1 MEDLL
6 KPDYGVLALTV
17 CNFLLL
23 VYLLKK
29 FAWGPI
35 IGALEKREQQIAND
49 KETAAQARQT
59 AEQLKQEL
67 DKRLAQISDEAAKKL
82 AEAVKIGESQKEQLL
97 AQAQEQAQQ
106 LIAQAKTQIEA
117 EKNKALADVRGEI
130 ASISLLAASRIVERQ
145 VKDNTAEQIVAQ
157 VLQDVAR
164 GSHE

>member
-35 IGALEKREQQIAND
+35 IGALEKREAQIESD
-49 KETAAQARQT
+49 KQTAANARQS

-67 DKRLAQISDEAAKKL
+67 DDRLAQISNEAAQKM
-82 AEAVKIGESQKEQLL
+82 ASAVKAGEAQKEQLL
-97 AQAQEQAQQ
+97 AQAKEQAERLLQQ
-106 LIAQAKTQIEA
+106 ATAQIQA
-117 EKNKALADVRGEI
+117 EKEKALADVRGEI
-130 ASISLLAASRIVERQ
+130 ASISLLAASRVVGQNLTDENAD
-145 VKDNTAEQIVAQ
+145 KIVAQ
-157 VLQDVAR
+157 VLQEVQKK
-164 GSHE
+164 